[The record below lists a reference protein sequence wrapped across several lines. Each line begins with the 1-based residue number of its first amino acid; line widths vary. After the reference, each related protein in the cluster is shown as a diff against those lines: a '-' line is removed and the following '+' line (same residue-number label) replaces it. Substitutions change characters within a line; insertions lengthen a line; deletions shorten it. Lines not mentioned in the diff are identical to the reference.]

1 MNRIYLLDTNIISE
15 FLKISPDMKVLSKVE
30 EERQRCA
37 ISSTTWNELLYG
49 LQTLPDGKRKD
60 MIFSFFI
67 DTVQAIFPIIEYDSR
82 CAWIHSDLRSQL
94 RKKAIQ
100 KSFQDTQVAATAIS
114 RQMVLVTR
122 NISAFE
128 PMQKISSALII
139 ENWFFRAGTH

>member
-15 FLKISPDMKVLSKVE
+15 FLKTSPDMKILSKVE

-60 MIFSFFI
+60 MIFSFYI
-67 DTVQAIFPIIEYDSR
+67 DTVQAIFPIIEYDSHY
-82 CAWIHSDLRSQL
+82 AWIHSDLRSRL
-94 RKKAIQ
+94 RKKGIQ
-100 KSFQDTQVAATAIS
+100 KSFQDTQIAATAIS

-122 NISAFE
+122 NISDFE
-128 PMQKISSALII
+128 PMQKINSLLLID
-139 ENWFFRAGTH
+139 NWFK

>member
-15 FLKISPDMKVLSKVE
+15 FLKTSPDMKILSKVE

-60 MIFSFFI
+60 MIFSFYI
-67 DTVQAIFPIIEYDSR
+67 DTVQAIFPIIEYDSHY
-82 CAWIHSDLRSQL
+82 AWIHSDLRSRL
-94 RKKAIQ
+94 RKKGIQ
-100 KSFQDTQVAATAIS
+100 KSFQDTQIAATAIS

-122 NISAFE
+122 NISDFE
-128 PMQKISSALII
+128 PMQKINSLLFID
-139 ENWFFRAGTH
+139 NWFK

>member
-1 MNRIYLLDTNIISE
+1 
-15 FLKISPDMKVLSKVE
+15 MKVLSKVE

-60 MIFSFFI
+60 MIFSFYI

-82 CAWIHSDLRSQL
+82 CAWIHSDLRSRL
-94 RKKAIQ
+94 RKKGIQ
-100 KSFQDTQVAATAIS
+100 KSFQDTQIAATAIS

-122 NISAFE
+122 NISDFE
-128 PMQKISSALII
+128 PMQKISSSLII
-139 ENWFFRAGTH
+139 ENWFE

>member
-114 RQMVLVTR
+114 KQMVLVTR
-122 NISAFE
+122 NISNFE
-128 PMQKISSALII
+128 PIQKISSSLII
-139 ENWFFRAGTH
+139 ENWFFRADTH